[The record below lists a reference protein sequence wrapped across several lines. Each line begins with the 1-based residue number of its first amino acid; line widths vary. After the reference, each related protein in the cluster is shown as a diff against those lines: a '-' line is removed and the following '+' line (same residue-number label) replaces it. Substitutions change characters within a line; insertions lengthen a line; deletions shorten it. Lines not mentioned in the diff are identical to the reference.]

1 MGVELTALHWIYV
14 SFICIIIALM
24 IWRKDTSLAC
34 MVGIFLLA
42 ITATGSL
49 RSLLAPFL
57 KVLFTRSQNFFRL
70 FLSYR
75 LLYP

>member
-49 RSLLAPFL
+49 PQRRRHSGYIRYGSS
-57 KVLFTRSQNFFRL
+57 VLQNIRCEGGD
-70 FLSYR
+70 
-75 LLYP
+75 